1 MHRLGVIS
9 LPSLFTNSIHI
20 VLRKGR
26 GKICDDSTQYLS
38 SKAVGGGKSRGNF
51 LFLPTPP

>member
-1 MHRLGVIS
+1 MHQLGVIS

-51 LFLPTPP
+51 LFLLTPP